1 MESLTLLE
9 EAQLSDNGMKSDIL
23 ISLCIQALLAPL
35 FPWKVEQQVKKE
47 QCFSAHS
54 WVSIS
59 QS

>member
-1 MESLTLLE
+1 MESPTLLE
-9 EAQLSDNGMKSDIL
+9 EAQLSDNGMRSDIL
-23 ISLCIQALLAPL
+23 ISLCIQPSMAPL

-47 QCFSAHS
+47 QCFSTHS

>member
-23 ISLCIQALLAPL
+23 ISLCIQASVAPL

-54 WVSIS
+54 
-59 QS
+59 